1 VFIAVD
7 DGRHGRI
14 VAWRSNERNAVPQGA
29 RAIVRASPVLGH
41 VRKSAPVGHV
51 LPE

>member
-1 VFIAVD
+1 
-7 DGRHGRI
+7 
-14 VAWRSNERNAVPQGA
+14 VPQGA

-41 VRKSAPVGHV
+41 VRKAAPVGHA